1 MASLGRLAELLDG
14 RLVGDPTIEVH
25 DVVMD
30 SRSVASG
37 SLFCCVKGERD
48 DGHDHADE
56 AVRVGAVAL
65 LCERELS
72 TPAPALI
79 VDDVRPAMAVAAA
92 HVHGSPSASLDVV
105 GVTGTNGKTTV
116 VSMIEAIMVG
126 AGRKPA
132 SIGTLTGARTTPEA
146 PDLQRQLASMLADG
160 VDTVAMEVSSH
171 ALSMHRVD
179 AVDFAVAVFT
189 NLGTDH
195 LDFHSTPEA
204 YFAAKARLFEPGRAQ
219 VGVIFVDDLHG
230 RLLVDASEI
239 PVRRVS
245 MSDAGDLVVTRSGS
259 RFRWNGVDLLVPMHG
274 RHNVANALLAA
285 EACAL
290 LGVEPAAVAAGLAA
304 LSPVP
309 GRFETFEL
317 AGGAMAVVDYAH
329 TPDALEQILGA
340 SRELAGAR
348 GKVVVVFGCGGER
361 DRSKRPM
368 MGRVASELA
377 DRVVLT
383 NDNPR
388 SEDPAAIVREI
399 ITGVS
404 GPHEIEMDRAA
415 AIRSALAS
423 AGPDDV
429 VVIAGKGHEQGQ
441 VFADRTLP
449 FDDRAE
455 VRAAIHDIGA
465 GE

>member
-1 MASLGRLAELLDG
+1 MARLGLLAELLDA
-14 RLVGDPTIEVH
+14 RLIGNPATEVA

-30 SRSVASG
+30 SRAVTPG
-37 SLFCCVKGERD
+37 SLFCCVKGEHH
-48 DGHDHADE
+48 DGHDHAHE
-56 AVRVGAVAL
+56 AVAAGAVAL
-65 LCERELS
+65 LCEREMS
-72 TPAPALI
+72 ATVAALI
-79 VDDVRPAMAVAAA
+79 VDEVRPAMALAAA
-92 HVHGSPSASLDVV
+92 SVHGSPSAALDVV

-116 VSMIEAIMVG
+116 VSMIEAIMG
-126 AGRKPA
+126 AAGRRPA
-132 SIGTLTGARTTPEA
+132 AIGTLTGSRTTPEA

-179 AVDFAVAVFT
+179 AVDFAVGVFT

-195 LDFHSTPEA
+195 LDFHRTPEA
-204 YFAAKARLFEPGRAQ
+204 YFAAKARLFEQGRAR

-230 RLLVDASEI
+230 RLLADASEI

-245 MSDAGDLVVTRSGS
+245 MADAQDLAVTRSGS
-259 RFRWNGVDLLVPMHG
+259 RFRWKGVDVLVPMHG

-285 EACAL
+285 EACST
-290 LGVEPAAVAAGLAA
+290 LGVDAGAVVTGLAS

-317 AGGAMAVVDYAH
+317 PSGALAVVDYAH

-388 SEDPAAIVREI
+388 SEDPDRIVSEI
-399 ITGVS
+399 LTGVS
-404 GPHEIEMDRAA
+404 GPHEVEMDRAG

-429 VVIAGKGHEQGQ
+429 IVVAGKGHEQGQ

-455 VRAAIHDIGA
+455 VRAAIDDLGA
-465 GE
+465 DG